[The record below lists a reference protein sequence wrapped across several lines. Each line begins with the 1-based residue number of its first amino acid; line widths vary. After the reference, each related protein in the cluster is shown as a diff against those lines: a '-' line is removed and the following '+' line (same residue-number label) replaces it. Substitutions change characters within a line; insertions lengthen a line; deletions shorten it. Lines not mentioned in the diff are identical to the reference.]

1 MCSCLKLLNYPLI
14 ERLEKETAQIQVQL
28 QHWQYHLSQQ
38 WEKRPRLFQLTQSS
52 HQLHQEVFPPRLL
65 PANGEEKKEI
75 QYLSSAKMNRVISEG
90 TAYGNPEENNNT
102 KKEPKDSSLS
112 LMQGSQ

>member
-1 MCSCLKLLNYPLI
+1 MAK
-14 ERLEKETAQIQVQL
+14 K
-28 QHWQYHLSQQ
+28 
-38 WEKRPRLFQLTQSS
+38 
-52 HQLHQEVFPPRLL
+52 
-65 PANGEEKKEI
+65 KKEI